1 MARPL
6 SRAKRLDKASDGVQE
21 VIGLLMCLVPST
33 ADDSTKLKEANEALD
48 SLDTSEFEDL
58 RDEISEWKDNIEANF
73 SQTQKY
79 SDLEECH
86 SALEEIVS
94 SLESAQGNIE
104 NSDEIQDKIDELE
117 NVMNECGNVSFP
129 GMFG

>member
-1 MARPL
+1 MAKHV
-6 SRAKRLDKASDGVQE
+6 SRAKRLDKASEGIQE
-21 VIGLLMCLVPST
+21 VIGILMGLVPST
-33 ADDSTKLKEANEALD
+33 VDSSTKIQEANDALD
-48 SLDTSEFEDL
+48 TLDTSEFEDL

-86 SALEEIVS
+86 SALEEIVTCI
-94 SLESAQGNIE
+94 ESAQDHIE
-104 NSDEIQDKIDELE
+104 DDSDIQSRIDDLE
-117 NVMNECGNVSFP
+117 NIMNECGNVSFP